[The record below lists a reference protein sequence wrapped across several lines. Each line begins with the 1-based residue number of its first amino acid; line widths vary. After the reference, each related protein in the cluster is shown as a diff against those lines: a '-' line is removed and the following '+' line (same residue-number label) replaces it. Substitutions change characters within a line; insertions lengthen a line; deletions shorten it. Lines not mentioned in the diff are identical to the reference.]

1 MKSGWTKRPPPEPEV
16 EEKSAERT
24 RLYSSPI
31 IYIFL
36 RSRSPGLHCSEL
48 EFGFV
53 PAWCPRG
60 ARWVPR
66 FVTQGSSRLRR
77 APSREVTPSL
87 TRHRSSRARRLRQLL
102 LPQKMAF
109 SRESCLGLC
118 SKFKAHHHRACI
130 NLRNASNQGMVLVMV
145 EHDEPQDQSNW
156 NYLDESNPQEI
167 IGYDRLI
174 LTHSVEIVGRES
186 SSGSTKE

>member
-87 TRHRSSRARRLRQLL
+87 TRHRSSRARRLWQLL
-102 LPQKMAF
+102 LPPKMAF

-118 SKFKAHHHRACI
+118 SKFNC
-130 NLRNASNQGMVLVMV
+130 QGGQRGGEGSEFLKRIVA
-145 EHDEPQDQSNW
+145 
-156 NYLDESNPQEI
+156 
-167 IGYDRLI
+167 
-174 LTHSVEIVGRES
+174 SVER
-186 SSGSTKE
+186 